1 MKGYSNIKLKE
12 CFTQRAKEMP
22 EICVETLKISYS
34 PRVMTHSFTKFS
46 HIAQFMV
53 SMISFFFPH
62 INFIREGRVIAKAL
76 ELQYHG
82 KLNATFKK
90 IETSKISEFQFYP
103 FLRKKF
109 ESL

>member
-1 MKGYSNIKLKE
+1 MFYAKS
-12 CFTQRAKEMP
+12 KEMP

-53 SMISFFFPH
+53 SMISFFPH
-62 INFIREGRVIAKAL
+62 INFIRGGRVIAKAL

-82 KLNATFKK
+82 KLNAALKN
-90 IETSKISEFQFYP
+90 IETSKISKFQVYP
-103 FLRKKF
+103 FLRKKI

>member
-1 MKGYSNIKLKE
+1 MFYAKS
-12 CFTQRAKEMP
+12 KEMP

-62 INFIREGRVIAKAL
+62 INFIRGGRVIAKAL

-82 KLNATFKK
+82 KLNAALKK
-90 IETSKISEFQFYP
+90 IETSKISKFQFYP
-103 FLRKKF
+103 FLRKKI